1 MSDLES
7 DLDARLA
14 LHRNRFALDLAIR
27 IPAQGITAVLGPS
40 GGGKTTLLRLL
51 AGLERPN
58 QGHIRHGRH
67 RWLDTAAGINVPTR
81 QRRVGF
87 MFQHYALFPHLSV
100 ARNIA
105 FGLPRGSNGRAL
117 VGSWLERIGLS
128 RLADRRPS
136 ALSGGERQ
144 RVALA
149 RALAPQPTALLLDE
163 PFSAVDASLRQTL
176 RLLLHELVAETQVP
190 TLLVSHDIDDVRQ
203 IADRAAV
210 IIDGELRRFGTT
222 AEVFADPGD
231 AEVARVLGW
240 HNLLPVVRWDGQAA
254 AGNWGALDIA
264 SPAATARPVMLAIR
278 PNGPRLDT
286 KNDTGQGLPV
296 EIKRVVEM
304 DGYRAVFCHLNDR
317 SRLRI
322 HLGEREVP
330 PALGRAQLSI
340 PPECIRLLP
349 SGRAP

>member
-1 MSDLES
+1 MPNFDSELDS

-14 LHRNRFALDLAIR
+14 LRRKGFALDLAIR
-27 IPAQGITAVLGPS
+27 IPAHGITAVLGPS

-51 AGLERPN
+51 AGLETPN
-58 QGHIRHGRH
+58 CGHIRYGPHS
-67 RWLDTAAGINVPTR
+67 WLDTDLGIEVPTR

-105 FGLPRGSNGRAL
+105 FGLPRSVDWRAQ
-117 VGSWLERIGLS
+117 VAFWLERVGLS
-128 RLADRRPS
+128 PLASRRPG

-149 RALAPQPTALLLDE
+149 RALAPHPAALLLDE

-210 IIDGELRRFGTT
+210 IIDGELRRFGNT

-240 HNLLPVVRWDGQAA
+240 PNILPIRSRNETSVEGLWGRLPLPAGGSQPAEVV
-254 AGNWGALDIA
+254 
-264 SPAATARPVMLAIR
+264 AIR
-278 PNGPRLDT
+278 PDGPCL
-286 KNDTGQGLPV
+286 GSAEGLPIQV
-296 EIKRVVEM
+296 LRSVDLGRYTACWCRLADGSSLRVHLP
-304 DGYRAVFCHLNDR
+304 DGAPGPAPGEQ
-317 SRLRI
+317 SRL
-322 HLGEREVP
+322 GVP
-330 PALGRAQLSI
+330 ADAIVALPLRA
-340 PPECIRLLP
+340 
-349 SGRAP
+349 

>member
-1 MSDLES
+1 MSDPES
-7 DLDARLA
+7 DLDVRLA

-58 QGHIRHGRH
+58 QGHIRCGRH
-67 RWLDTAAGINVPTR
+67 RWLDTTAGIDVPTR

-105 FGLPRGSNGRAL
+105 FGLPRGGNGRAL

-128 RLADRRPS
+128 RLADQRPS

-210 IIDGELRRFGTT
+210 IIDGKLRRFGTT

-240 HNLLPVVRWDGQAA
+240 HNLLPITGWEGDTAVGH
-254 AGNWGALDIA
+254 WGRLAFAA
-264 SPAATARPVMLAIR
+264 SPGPGMLAIR
-278 PNGPRLDT
+278 TDGPRLEAGT
-286 KNDTGQGLPV
+286 ATGQSLPV
-296 EIKRVVEM
+296 AVTRVIDM
-304 DGYRAVFCHLNDR
+304 DGYRAVFCHLPDR

-322 HLGEREVP
+322 HLGVREAP
-330 PALGRAQLSI
+330 PALGPARLTL
-340 PPECIRLLP
+340 PPECLRLLP
-349 SGRAP
+349 SGHES